1 MAAKRM
7 EYKGMLIKA
16 AAFEV
21 VGTGCF
27 LATLLIR
34 RSGSAHRRNAK
45 LFDLPSSKG
54 LFEDPDEAL
63 DCTIAYARAI
73 IDGEI
78 PGQTVKDL

>member
-21 VGTGCF
+21 VGTGRF
-27 LATLLIR
+27 IATLLIR
-34 RSGSAHRRNAK
+34 RSGPAHRRNAK
-45 LFDLPSSKG
+45 LFDLPSSKT
-54 LFEDPDEAL
+54 LFEDREEAL
-63 DCTIAYARAI
+63 DCTVAYARAI

-78 PGQTVKDL
+78 PGQTVWDL